1 MTFCLNFPSGTSW
14 DSLSPAVRDILLF
27 GVSRVAR
34 KGDPAELASVLYG
47 LALME
52 CQWETTLS
60 PRLRA
65 ELMSGIV
72 RVSHKTQLTPA
83 AAANI
88 MYALSLLVFDLQS
101 AKAHD
106 QLTAVHIALL
116 DAITNIGIGRFSDKE
131 REQ

>member
-1 MTFCLNFPSGTSW
+1 MPW
-14 DSLSPAVRDILLF
+14 RSLSASVRDLLLF

-52 CQWETTLS
+52 CQWQSSLS

-72 RVSHKTQLTPA
+72 RVSHKTTLSPA
-83 AAANI
+83 SAANI
-88 MYALSLLVFDLQS
+88 MYSLSLLVFDLQS
-101 AKAHD
+101 SSAHD
-106 QLTAVHIALL
+106 QLMAVHIALL
-116 DAITNIGIGRFSDKE
+116 DAITHIGIGRFSDSE
-131 REQ
+131 REQYER